1 MLLCNTYRVFHN
13 NRPKIMAQCFISKS
27 RVLVYIHFSGSVT
40 FANSAIGG
48 THRLDLTRQVLGDQL
63 VPHGNPSI
71 QNFRATKNG
80 IQLLKTEQGPAHSS
94 PQVQCR
100 TEQQTV
106 WDIQYVESQTQEC
119 ETIPVPQCSTFY
131 GSQCKPVKR
140 QECSAVQECKTKYQ
154 KQCSTQYK
162 YVSHDHDKHNFI

>member
-1 MLLCNTYRVFHN
+1 M
-13 NRPKIMAQCFISKS
+13 
-27 RVLVYIHFSGSVT
+27 YIHFSGSVT

-80 IQLLKTEQGPAHSS
+80 IQLLKTEQRPAHSS

-106 WDIQYVESQTQEC
+106 WDIQYVESGTQEC
-119 ETIPVPQCSTFY
+119 ETTRVPHCSTLY
-131 GSQCKPVKR
+131 RSRCKPVTR
-140 QECSAVQECKTKYQ
+140 QECSAVQECKTQYQ
-154 KQCSTQYK
+154 QQCSTQYK
-162 YVSHDHDKHNFI
+162 CVSHIRPDHS